1 MKDLLNKN
9 LYKADNFV
17 ELAMKLNP
25 HPSLNKKTGAVS
37 FIEQNSY
44 IIPLKAATILAN
56 VDPREAGILYFIE
69 ILQNFEDEE
78 SLTVKRYD
86 ELSDRTEGNVNF
98 SQQVNMSI
106 V

>member
-17 ELAMKLNP
+17 YRR
-25 HPSLNKKTGAVS
+25 
-37 FIEQNSY
+37 NSY

-69 ILQNFEDEE
+69 IL
-78 SLTVKRYD
+78 
-86 ELSDRTEGNVNF
+86 
-98 SQQVNMSI
+98 
-106 V
+106 

>member
-25 HPSLNKKTGAVS
+25 HPSLNKKTGAPHRKLYRS
-37 FIEQNSY
+37 NSY
-44 IIPLKAATILAN
+44 IISLKAATILAN

-69 ILQNFEDEE
+69 IL
-78 SLTVKRYD
+78 
-86 ELSDRTEGNVNF
+86 
-98 SQQVNMSI
+98 
-106 V
+106 

>member
-25 HPSLNKKTGAVS
+25 HPSLNKKTDAVS

-56 VDPREAGILYFIE
+56 VD
-69 ILQNFEDEE
+69 
-78 SLTVKRYD
+78 
-86 ELSDRTEGNVNF
+86 
-98 SQQVNMSI
+98 
-106 V
+106 

>member
-25 HPSLNKKTGAVS
+25 HPSLNKKTDAVS

-56 VDPREAGILYFIE
+56 VG
-69 ILQNFEDEE
+69 
-78 SLTVKRYD
+78 
-86 ELSDRTEGNVNF
+86 
-98 SQQVNMSI
+98 
-106 V
+106 